1 MVSTLKAAA
10 FCAAAS
16 VFMAAVAA
24 GAVPVGH
31 AERGAELFK
40 SQKCVTCHSVK
51 GQGGGLAPDLGKL
64 GGKGWTPEAM
74 AALMWNHA
82 PAMWQAMD
90 KAGVAAPKISHGDA
104 ADLFAYFYAARA
116 FEKPGDAGRGR
127 ALFAGKG
134 CAECHSLAAGSKGNA
149 PSVLSWE
156 SVNDPIEMARQMWNH
171 APKMRAAM
179 EAKKMKVPTITG
191 AEMNDMVV
199 YLSSLPPLRGLPPKF
214 SPASPETGEMLLEV
228 KGCKTCHTGD
238 KALDRRPVFT
248 SSADFAAAMWN
259 HAGQMKQDTQ
269 LRSEEMKRIAG
280 YVWSLQVSSAQGSPD
295 RGAKV
300 FDSKGCAGCHA
311 GGKQPKVANAFEVVS
326 GLWSHGPSMLKE
338 VRTQGKNWPRLD
350 TNQMTDLVAYLSK
363 AR

>member
-1 MVSTLKAAA
+1 MVSTLKAVAVA
-10 FCAAAS
+10 AAAS
-16 VFMAAVAA
+16 VFLAAVAA
-24 GAVPVGH
+24 AAVTVGH

-40 SQKCVTCHSVK
+40 SQKCVTCHSIK
-51 GQGGGLAPDLGKL
+51 GEGGKLAPDLGRL
-64 GGKGWTPEAM
+64 GGKGWTPDAM

-82 PAMWQAMD
+82 PQMWEAMD
-90 KAGVAAPKISHGDA
+90 KAGVAPPKISRTDA

-127 ALFAGKG
+127 ALFANKG

-156 SVNDPIEMARQMWNH
+156 SVGDPIELARQMWNH

-199 YLSSLPPLRGLPPKF
+199 YLSSLPQMRGRPAQF
-214 SPASPETGEMLLEV
+214 SPASAETGEMLLEA
-228 KGCKTCHTGD
+228 KGCKGCHTGANSFER
-238 KALDRRPVFT
+238 KQVFET
-248 SSADFAAAMWN
+248 AADFTAAMWN
-259 HAGQMKQDTQ
+259 HSGQMKQDIQ

-280 YVWSLQVSSAQGSPD
+280 YVWSQQVSSAQGSPG

-300 FDSKGCAGCHA
+300 FDSKGCAGCHS

-326 GLWSHGPSMLKE
+326 GLWSHGPTMLKQ
-338 VRTQGKNWPRLD
+338 VQSQGKSWPRLD
-350 TNQMTDLVAYLSK
+350 TAQMTDLVAHLAQ